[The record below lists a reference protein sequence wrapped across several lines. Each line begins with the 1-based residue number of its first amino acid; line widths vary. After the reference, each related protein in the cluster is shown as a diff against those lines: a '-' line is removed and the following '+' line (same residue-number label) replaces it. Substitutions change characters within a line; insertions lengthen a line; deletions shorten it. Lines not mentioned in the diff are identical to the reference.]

1 MANTNLPAALDLPAM
16 LENEKIKARFFE
28 LLKESTPSFVSTL
41 LQIWNGNTKLQDCTA
56 KSILGAAGLAATL
69 NLSISPSLGHAYI
82 VPYKGQATFQIGIRG
97 LIQLAHRTGL
107 YTALNSNAV
116 REGEIRGVDVITG
129 DLITGEKVSD
139 KVVGYV
145 AYMRLKNGFEKALY
159 MIAEEIQAHAEKYSQ
174 SYAYDLRSNKKSS
187 VWSTNFDAMAK
198 KTVLKSLINRWGVIS
213 SSALA
218 TALQADQSVV
228 TKDTFGYI
236 DNDGRTVQRDDY
248 SQLDNGAVETVENV
262 DAETGEILE
271 TESA

>member
-1 MANTNLPAALDLPAM
+1 MVN
-16 LENEKIKARFFE
+16 RR
-28 LLKESTPSFVSTL
+28 VSV
-41 LQIWNGNTKLQDCTA
+41 K
-56 KSILGAAGLAATL
+56 
-69 NLSISPSLGHAYI
+69 
-82 VPYKGQATFQIGIRG
+82 G
-97 LIQLAHRTGL
+97 LIELAHRTRR
-107 YTALNSNAV
+107 YTALNSGAV

-129 DLITGEKVSD
+129 DLIRGERVSD
-139 KVVGYV
+139 KIVGYV
-145 AYMRLKNGFEKALY
+145 AYMRLDNGFEKALY
-159 MIAEEIQAHAEKYSQ
+159 MTVEEIEAHAQKYSQ

-228 TKDTFGYI
+228 TKDTFGYV

-248 SQLDNGAVETVENV
+248 SQLDNETVENV
-262 DAETGEILE
+262 DVETGEILE